1 MALFPWTQYDFPNV
15 SNYDSDLREVLHY
28 WEQLRDMYAEILAD
42 IATLA
47 GRQDSVEAEFAQV
60 QTEFAALSRK
70 VDGLFD
76 DMYAAINEGVNEKVG
91 TALAGIRQ
99 EIANLHAMDARIIGM
114 IENFDDNTKL
124 YVTAKILEATRP
136 IEKELEAIRKE
147 ISELQFEL
155 PDIMNP
161 AKGYRTPLYDVII
174 NMWDALRYAGAT
186 CRDWRIASKTAG
198 ELDGMN
204 KTALEWD
211 LYGKHYL
218 IKRNVYRNPM
228 SGLLSNPGTIFQA
241 LAEFHRNALTAAE
254 YAALDLTAAE
264 YAAYELTAYEYDFNG
279 KELLST

>member
-1 MALFPWTQYDFPNV
+1 MALFPQTQYDFPNV

-28 WEQLRDMYAEILAD
+28 WEQLHAMYAGILENVS
-42 IATLA
+42 TLT
-47 GRQDSVEAEFAQV
+47 GRQDNVEAEFAQV
-60 QTEFAALSRK
+60 QTEFAALSAK

-76 DMYAAINEGVNEKVG
+76 EMYAAINAGVNEKVD

-99 EIANLHAMDARIIGM
+99 EIANLHAMDSRIIRM
-114 IENFDDNTKL
+114 IEGMDEQTKL
-124 YVTAKILEATRP
+124 YITAKIIEAVRP
-136 IEKELEAIRKE
+136 IEKELAKIQVE
-147 ISELQFEL
+147 IDNLQFEL

-161 AKGYRTPLYDVII
+161 AKGYRTPLYNVII

-186 CRDWRIASKTAG
+186 CRDWCIASKTAG
-198 ELDGMN
+198 ELDGMS

-228 SGLLSNPGTIFQA
+228 TGLLNNPGTIFQA